1 MSRATHAND
10 PSMNVER
17 SIEEA
22 IMTLLAI
29 RGRDKT
35 ICPSEA
41 AREVSP
47 SDWRD
52 LMDATR
58 TIAARLAS
66 EGRIEVTQQGQPIDL
81 SSANGPVRLR
91 LPRE

>member
-1 MSRATHAND
+1 MT
-10 PSMNVER
+10 VER
-17 SIEEA
+17 AIEET
-22 IMTLLAI
+22 IMSLLAI

-58 TIAARLAS
+58 AVAARLAN
-66 EGRIEVTQQGQPIDL
+66 EGRIEVTQQGQLIDPL
-81 SSANGPVRLR
+81 SAQGPVRLR
-91 LPRE
+91 LPLE

>member
-1 MSRATHAND
+1 
-10 PSMNVER
+10 MNVEG
-17 SIEEA
+17 SLEKA
-22 IMTLLAI
+22 ILSLLAQ

-47 SDWRD
+47 DDWRD

-58 TIAARLAS
+58 DVAARLAR
-66 EGRIEVTQQGQPIDL
+66 EGRIEVTQQGQPIDPA
-81 SSANGPVRLR
+81 SAHGPVRLR